1 VRRDNA
7 LAQLRL
13 FPLDASAQSK
23 RRRPRIVPTYT
34 AEQRAA
40 FRRTDEVI
48 AQIRPESVGGDR
60 KLCAGCGRIIH
71 RERRNCGRR
80 WCPLV
85 NGVWSRDREAVIRR
99 ALETHGGPFLVIAV
113 TQGHRPAWWD
123 CDGSG
128 HPDHPCSGE
137 RGCKVEPDIA
147 ERENEAFPTRRR
159 ALIND
164 ARTYALRAMRRAGY
178 ELDPSACLLVQTLE
192 PQQRGLDHVHL
203 VLGHCTKLEK
213 AFARFFVNALDRK
226 SAAHGLGFVDGYKR
240 ALWKQRQ
247 YQGPE
252 QAGRVARYLSKY
264 LSKEAAGDWLRTK
277 AGQRVFYVAP
287 WLGRAAGA
295 SMRLARLARIVWAAS
310 RGLVPMPGIKDED
323 REAVA
328 AFIRGPTAARAP

>member
-1 VRRDNA
+1 MSRDDA

-13 FPLDASAQSK
+13 FPLDAPARS
-23 RRRPRIVPTYT
+23 RRGRPRVIPTYT

-40 FRRTDEVI
+40 FQRTEEVI

-113 TQGHRPAWWD
+113 TQGHRESWWD

-128 HPDHPCSGE
+128 HRGHPCSGL
-137 RGCKVEPDIA
+137 RGCKVKAGVA

-164 ARTYALRAMRRAGY
+164 ARTHALRAMRRAGY
-178 ELDPSACLLVQTLE
+178 GVDPSACLLVQTLE
-192 PQQRGLDHVHL
+192 PQRRGLDHAHL
-203 VLGHCTKLEK
+203 VLGHSTKLEK
-213 AFARFFVNALDRK
+213 AFARFFVNALARK
-226 SAAHGLGFVDGYKR
+226 SAAHSLGFVDRYSH

-247 YQGPE
+247 YQSPE

-264 LSKEAAGDWLRTK
+264 LSKEAASDWLRAKT
-277 AGQRVFYVAP
+277 GQRVFYVAP

-295 SMRLARLARIVWAAS
+295 SMRLAGLARIVWAAN
-310 RGLVPMPGIKDED
+310 RGYIRWPQIEDGD
-323 REAVA
+323 REAVG
-328 AFIRGPTAARAP
+328 AFMRGPAPARAP